1 MTTATT
7 SGSRRQIGQRLFV
20 QIFGVVAGSAAT
32 PPARAQRSL
41 RPAVSASAAQFVP
54 AAEIN
59 ASGPCGNP
67 ASNNG

>member
-1 MTTATT
+1 MDDTT
-7 SGSRRQIGQRLFV
+7 RK
-20 QIFGVVAGSAAT
+20 
-32 PPARAQRSL
+32 AQRPL

-67 ASNNG
+67 ASNSG